1 MRVFRW
7 GGSLGA
13 FMQESDARR
22 EKSPPLRLG
31 ELALRA
37 GLLSQAQLQVGLAQQ
52 QKEATSGRLP
62 RQLGLI
68 LLSLGFLD
76 EGDLIKL
83 LAEQEKQRTQQGKME
98 APLPQPPSKGG
109 AGRQDPPPA
118 LKRLPTLVL
127 RPNEESGGRPPA
139 RK

>member
-1 MRVFRW
+1 
-7 GGSLGA
+7 
-13 FMQESDARR
+13 MQQSDARR

-37 GLLSQAQLQVGLAQQ
+37 GFLTQAQLQVGLDQQ
-52 QKEATSGRLP
+52 KKEATSGRLP

-76 EGDLIKL
+76 EENLIKL
-83 LAEQEKQRTQQGKME
+83 LAEQEKQRTQQAKME
-98 APLPQPPSKGG
+98 APVPQPPSKGG
-109 AGRQDPPPA
+109 AGRQAPPPT
-118 LKRLPTLVL
+118 LKRLPTLL
-127 RPNEESGGRPPA
+127 LKPQEGSGGHPPA